1 MERSPPLR
9 NAVHRSETGRTDCGT
24 ALRHILTGCVQTLER
39 QRSAAADG
47 NAVAVHQM
55 RIELTRLT
63 SALLFFSPILTDPEW
78 DSIASRVRSLNS
90 RLGRARDQDV
100 ILQYSSRR
108 RYRRWARSSL
118 LSIKRARAKR
128 YRKLGAELC
137 SDDYQRLL
145 RDIDRQTQGLVRPV
159 DDERDTADLALFA
172 ETQLLTWRSEIER
185 LGRHLKKLSERQQHC
200 LRLKCKYYRY
210 VVDLLLDLGGQL
222 GFPRFAFPR
231 ECKAGPC
238 TIGRL
243 ARLETVQKRRAW
255 TTARLSSQEK
265 EAIECCGRRA
275 ASSSLNELVGSRTL
289 VSDPQSGHQP
299 PG

>member
-137 SDDYQRLL
+137 SDDYKRLL
-145 RDIDRQTQGLVRPV
+145 RDIDRQTHRLVRPV

-172 ETQLLTWRSEIER
+172 DTQLLTWRSEIER
-185 LGRHLKKLSERQQHC
+185 LGRHLKKLGERQQHC
-200 LRLKCKYYRY
+200 LRLKCKSYRY
-210 VVDLLLDLGGQL
+210 VVDLLLDLRARL
-222 GFPRFAFPR
+222 AFPDLLFR
-231 ECKAGPC
+231 ENAKQVHALLGDLRDLKQFRNAGH
-238 TIGRL
+238 GR
-243 ARLETVQKRRAW
+243 
-255 TTARLSSQEK
+255 
-265 EAIECCGRRA
+265 
-275 ASSSLNELVGSRTL
+275 
-289 VSDPQSGHQP
+289 P
-299 PG
+299 PGYRAKKKKLLNAAAVALRRHH